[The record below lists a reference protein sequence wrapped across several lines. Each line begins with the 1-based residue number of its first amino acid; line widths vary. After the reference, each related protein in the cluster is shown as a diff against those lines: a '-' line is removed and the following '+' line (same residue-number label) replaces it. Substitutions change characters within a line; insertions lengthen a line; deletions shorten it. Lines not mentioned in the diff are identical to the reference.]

1 MEVSTKL
8 LAFYPASYSWN
19 RCWFFCFEYGI
30 IYFYGYGVLGEEWR
44 LVDGVLWSSRIWIWM
59 VISTDPN
66 NIHLAGTLGRT
77 TIDTRLTVYNLN
89 IISSFLFESIS
100 KDYWTYWVHRILH
113 WPIFYTNIHKLHHTY
128 KQPSAFSV
136 TALHPIELVWIYS
149 IYMSPL
155 FLFPVHYGKNP
166 NNNIQ

>member
-1 MEVSTKL
+1 M
-8 LAFYPASYSWN
+8 
-19 RCWFFCFEYGI
+19 
-30 IYFYGYGVLGEEWR
+30 
-44 LVDGVLWSSRIWIWM
+44 
-59 VISTDPN
+59 
-66 NIHLAGTLGRT
+66 
-77 TIDTRLTVYNLN
+77 
-89 IISSFLFESIS
+89 
-100 KDYWTYWVHRILH
+100 HRILH

-166 NNNIQ
+166 TKTFIRKIPRKCNIGYTMYNDISFPDFSSVCNNNDVHLLPWNHRSLWDHIQALLVATVATRLYIS